1 MTKLLSVN
9 LKLKLTAYGLMAI
22 LPLLLL
28 GLLELLC
35 RALPQYDPLP
45 LFIDGPIAGYAQ
57 PNPHIVRRYVNTY
70 AAASPKVAPD
80 TQYFIR
86 EKPQGTIRIVVAGES
101 TAAGFPYGRFGSP
114 SALLQEQ
121 LKHQYPDEKIEVIS
135 VAMAAIN
142 SYAVRDLLPEILAI
156 EPDAVLLYVGH
167 NEYVGLLGVGSRFAL
182 SDNRNI
188 TLAWLW
194 LRRLA
199 LYQVLEALLTDEA
212 PAQTSKTAM
221 AQVAKTQGIGYQSA
235 EFQQGLLQFQQ
246 NLEDIYQLSSAQGV
260 KLVVS
265 SLVSNDVDL
274 PPFLATPEQPELAT
288 LFAGQQFASLQER
301 LQQGLKQYDCHAQV
315 NYWQGRWLALQGYP
329 AAPVF
334 VKARDCDELRFRA
347 PSDFNRFLQQWQ
359 QQHQASGLLWLA
371 DVHQAFLAQSSGQGL
386 GNDLLLEHVHPNE
399 QGYQLLAKQWLQ
411 SLQQAAVLPALDVGA
426 TATQGSAVQSFSL
439 LSEIDRG
446 VANYKIKQLLADYP
460 FTPSAQP
467 VPLPQATNA
476 IEHFVLR
483 RLQGEDWLVLHQQL
497 IAYYQQQGDG
507 ANAANVAAL
516 LSDAL
521 PFEHQLAAVAGQLYS
536 QAEQQSMAVGYWR
549 RAVTLQ
555 PNHRGYRMALARCEY
570 MRGRVVEALA
580 ELEQVLLQ
588 NPDYQPAQQQAARLR
603 ELRSRRPLQH

>member
-1 MTKLLSVN
+1 MTKLLPVN

-22 LPLLLL
+22 LPLVLL

-45 LFIDGPIAGYAQ
+45 LFIDGPVAGYAQ
-57 PNPHIVRRYVNTY
+57 PNPQIVRRYVNTY

-80 TQYFIR
+80 SQYFIR
-86 EKPQGTIRIVVAGES
+86 EKQAGVIRIVVAGES
-101 TAAGFPYGRFGSP
+101 TAAGFPFGRFGSP

-121 LKHQYPDEKIEVIS
+121 LKRQYPDAKIEVIS

-142 SYAVRDLLPEILAI
+142 SYTVRDLMPEILAI
-156 EPDAVLLYVGH
+156 KPDAVLLYVGH

-182 SDNRNI
+182 SDSRSL

-199 LYQVLEALLTDEA
+199 LYQVLEALLTDAA

-221 AQVAKTQGIGYQSA
+221 AQVAKTEGIAYHSA

-246 NLEDIYQLSSAQGV
+246 NLADIYQLSAAQGV

-274 PPFLATPEQPELAT
+274 PPFLATPDQPDLAKM
-288 LFAGQQFASLQER
+288 FATQQFAELQQT

-315 NYWQGRWLALQGYP
+315 NYWQARWLALQGYP

-347 PSDFNRFLQQWQ
+347 PSDFNRFLQQWTQ
-359 QQHQASGLLWLA
+359 QQQASGLLWLA
-371 DVHQAFLAQSSGQGL
+371 DIQQAFLAQSSAQGI
-386 GNDLLLEHVHPNE
+386 GDDLLLEHVHPNE
-399 QGYQLLAKQWLQ
+399 RGYQLLAQAWLA
-411 SLQQAAVLPALDVGA
+411 SLQAAAVLPVLDVVTAQADTA
-426 TATQGSAVQSFSL
+426 TATQAVSL
-439 LSEIDRG
+439 LSEIDQG
-446 VANYKIKQLLADYP
+446 VANYKIQQLLADYP
-460 FTPSAQP
+460 FTPTAQP
-467 VPLPQATNA
+467 VPLPQASNA
-476 IEHFVLR
+476 VGHFVLR

-497 IAYYQQQGDG
+497 MAYYQQQGDSLK
-507 ANAANVAAL
+507 AASVAAL

-521 PFEHQLAAVAGQLYS
+521 PFEHQLAAVAGQLYG

-549 RAVTLQ
+549 RALALQ
-555 PNHRGYRMALARCEY
+555 PDHRGYRMALARCEY
-570 MRGRVVEALA
+570 LRGRHAEALA
-580 ELEQVLLQ
+580 QLEQVLIRT
-588 NPDYQPAQQQAARLR
+588 PDYVPAQQQAQRIRAQLK
-603 ELRSRRPLQH
+603 LQ